1 MYVDE
6 IMRTNLITVS
16 PDTTLVAARDLLN
29 NKKIEHLLVTD
40 KDQKLIG
47 IVSDR
52 DIRQN
57 WASPAT
63 TLSTHELHYLLD
75 KITVK
80 MIMVKT
86 VISVPV
92 STTVERAAFIMR
104 QHDIKCLPVMRD
116 DKLVG
121 IITSGDVMGV
131 LLDAIGLGD
140 GQGED
145 STRLSV
151 FVRDRIGSLAR
162 ITSLLSQAGINI
174 QSMLFWALPGHPGIL
189 QMVIRVSVSDRDQ
202 AMKALAAGGVTA
214 KNYYT
219 EDLTP
224 FLPKD

>member
-6 IMRTNLITVS
+6 IMRTDLITVS
-16 PDTTLVAARDLLN
+16 PDTTLMAARELLD

-40 KDQKLIG
+40 KNQKLIG

-63 TLSTHELHYLLD
+63 TLSTYELHYLLD

-92 STTVERAAFIMR
+92 STTVERAAFIMQQR
-104 QHDIKCLPVMRD
+104 DIKCLPVMRGD
-116 DKLVG
+116 DLVG

-131 LLDAIGLGD
+131 LLDAIGLG
-140 GQGED
+140 ED

-151 FVRDRIGSLAR
+151 FARDRIGILAR
-162 ITSLLSQAGINI
+162 VTSILSEAEINI
-174 QSMLFWALPGHPGIL
+174 QSLLFWTLPAHPGIL
-189 QMVIRVSVSDRDQ
+189 QMVIRVSVSDRER
-202 AMKALAAGGVTA
+202 AMAALAAGGVSA
-214 KNYYT
+214 KNYYS